1 MYMYGLRSRDQIY
14 TSESDIDIHKAS
26 GCRVGGG
33 SVKEVVNVVNV
44 RSGVCN
50 GGWSMIEITLVSR
63 CIIGA

>member
-14 TSESDIDIHKAS
+14 ASESDIDIHKAS
-26 GCRVGGG
+26 GCRVGGE
-33 SVKEVVNVVNV
+33 SVKEVVNVVNF
-44 RSGVCN
+44 RSGACN